1 MRYQEL
7 VNRIQAVSEVAPE
20 VLANNRGFAFNFPK
34 FSITINCELDKEERT
49 LSLYS
54 AIGEVPSYEEEDYL
68 KMLLEGHLFG
78 TSTGLCTFGYEEET
92 NTMYLFR
99 TLELE
104 YYEPEDFKSI
114 LADMFAAVEFW
125 KEQTKYAPQLKQETE
140 SLDMEWGFYDRI

>member
-1 MRYQEL
+1 
-7 VNRIQAVSEVAPE
+7 
-20 VLANNRGFAFNFPK
+20 
-34 FSITINCELDKEERT
+34 
-49 LSLYS
+49 
-54 AIGEVPSYEEEDYL
+54 
-68 KMLLEGHLFG
+68 MLLEGHLFG